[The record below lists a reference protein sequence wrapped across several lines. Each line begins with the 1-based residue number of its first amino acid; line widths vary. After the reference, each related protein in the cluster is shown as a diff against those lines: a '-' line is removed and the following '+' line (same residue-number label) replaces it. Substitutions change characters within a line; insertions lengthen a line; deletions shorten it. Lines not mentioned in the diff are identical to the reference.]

1 MADSTDD
8 TNFFWQSKYGRS
20 ERNQH
25 IVDGSD
31 ALANGGK
38 FVISFHHLPS
48 GKEVFFKAFITNYS
62 ENFNSEWKGETV
74 FGRTDPIYT
83 YSSTKRVISLA
94 FDVPASSEQE
104 AYENMGRLQKLAQFQ
119 YPTYFASRTQNIFD
133 KDGAIIGAD
142 ALEYT
147 IGQSPLVRIK
157 MMNLIQKSNISGPNH
172 KGELMTND
180 QNRTR
185 TYGRYGS
192 EISSDADQG
201 LLAAI
206 NNISFNT
213 DFKNHAI
220 FEKRAGTIMPQ
231 NFEVSVDFSVIHEKT
246 IGFSERGVALS
257 PGMMYD
263 VSLKEPTDEEKVNSR
278 AKYEKRLQ
286 LERDRQA
293 AEDNAKT
300 RFMGALGGKRANKA
314 IDRYN
319 RKGSEANSYDKAM
332 ADEAQSYLD
341 SRDE

>member
-1 MADSTDD
+1 MADPRDD

-38 FVISFHHLPS
+38 FVISFYHLPS
-48 GKEVFFKAFITNYS
+48 GREVFFKAFITNYS

-104 AYENMGRLQKLAQFQ
+104 AYENMGRLQKSAQFQ
-119 YPTYFASRTQNIFD
+119 YPSYFVTNNGGASNFN
-133 KDGAIIGAD
+133 
-142 ALEYT
+142 EHT

-157 MMNLIQKSNISGPNH
+157 MMNLIQKSNMPGPDALGTLPVN
-172 KGELMTND
+172 E

-231 NFEVSVDFSVIHEKT
+231 NFEVSVDFSVIHERT
-246 IGFSERGVALS
+246 IGFSESGMPLS

-263 VSLKEPTDEEKVNSR
+263 VALKEPAPEEKVTNR
-278 AKYEKRLQ
+278 AQYEKRLQ
-286 LERDRQA
+286 QERDRQA

-319 RKGSEANSYDKAM
+319 RKERKGNANDYDKAM
-332 ADEAQSYLD
+332 ADEAQSYLN